1 MKELFSP
8 WHSGRTL
15 SSQALRIQRSRW
27 LVAVVLCCFMKS
39 IALNP
44 SFSFQEKKIETKIWN
59 RKPGFK
65 AIKYVCSLLLVTLGL
80 IKIGILC
87 ATVLIS
93 MYEIELEFL
102 LLGYMLFSHYSLCYF
117 TGLPAF
123 QAIVTQNDCVSNCGC
138 TCIWCHLVPKMW

>member
-1 MKELFSP
+1 MALQRHERAVQSMALWQDSVFTGSEDTEIKV
-8 WHSGRTL
+8 TC
-15 SSQALRIQRSRW
+15 SSC
-27 LVAVVLCCFMKS
+27 VVLLYK
-39 IALNP
+39 IY
-44 SFSFQEKKIETKIWN
+44 SFEPKLFIPREKKLRQKSGT
-59 RKPGFK
+59 GSLGS
-65 AIKYVCSLLLVTLGL
+65 KYVCSLLLVTLGL

-102 LLGYMLFSHYSLCYF
+102 LLGYMLFSHYSLRYF

-138 TCIWCHLVPKMW
+138 TCT

>member
-1 MKELFSP
+1 MALQRHERAVQSMALWQDSVFTGSEDTEIKV
-8 WHSGRTL
+8 TC
-15 SSQALRIQRSRW
+15 SSC
-27 LVAVVLCCFMKS
+27 VVLLYKIC
-39 IALNP
+39 
-44 SFSFQEKKIETKIWN
+44 SFEPKLFIPRKKKIETKIWN

-138 TCIWCHLVPKMW
+138 TCI